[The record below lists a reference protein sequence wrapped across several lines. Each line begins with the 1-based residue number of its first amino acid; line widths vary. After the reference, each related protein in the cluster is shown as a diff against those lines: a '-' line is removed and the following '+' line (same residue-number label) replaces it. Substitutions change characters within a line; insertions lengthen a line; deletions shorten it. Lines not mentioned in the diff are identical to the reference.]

1 MKKIFML
8 SILIVWMFAIP
19 VFFGGMLSTYTFVD
33 NAGAENDG
41 CLIYAP
47 AVLSRS
53 STLGFQHLDCFLPSM
68 GYCHVGVFPGWGEF
82 EDAVNAGDIRE
93 FEELS
98 GKSVAIS
105 PFSNFWG
112 ENYVSSRQL
121 DEIAEYGAVPLMRMM
136 PWGEPYWRPGYQPDY
151 ALERII
157 DGYFDSFLSDWADE
171 IRKFEKPVM
180 VTFGCEMNGDWFPWS
195 GVFQGRDSTDEFGD
209 PTEADG
215 PERYIAA
222 YRHIIELFR
231 KRGVENVAW
240 LFQPNSSSHPEED
253 WNSIS
258 AYYPGDEYIDWVG
271 VSLYGA
277 QFIHE
282 SWNSFDALM
291 DPVYEE
297 LTSIFPDKPLM
308 LAEWG
313 VGEYPEKGDKATWYR
328 EALSKLQ
335 TKYVRFEIAIVY
347 HERWQN
353 HDGTWSDLR
362 VDSSNEALNA
372 YRQGIG
378 SNYFVGKS
386 RYFRVLR

>member
-1 MKKIFML
+1 ML
-8 SILIVWMFAIP
+8 SILIVLIFVIP
-19 VFFGGMLSTYTFVD
+19 VFFEGIFSTYVFVD
-33 NAGAENDG
+33 NVVVENG
-41 CLIYAP
+41 EELIYAP
-47 AVLSRS
+47 EVPSIS
-53 STLGFQHLDCFLPSM
+53 WTLGFQRWNCFSPTM
-68 GYCHVGVFPGWGEF
+68 GSCYVGVFPGWGEF
-82 EDAVNAGDIRE
+82 EDAVNAGALRE

-121 DEIAEYGAVPLMRMM
+121 DEIEEYGAVPLLRMM
-136 PWGEPYWRPGYQPDY
+136 PWGEPYWKPGYQPDY
-151 ALERII
+151 ALGRII
-157 DGYFDSFLSDWADE
+157 DGHFDGFLSAWADE
-171 IRKFEKPVM
+171 IIRFRKPVM

-195 GVFQGRDSTDEFGD
+195 GVFQGKGATDEFGD

-258 AYYPGDEYIDWVG
+258 AYYPGDEYIDWIG

-282 SWNSFDALM
+282 SWNSFEVLM

-297 LTSIFPDKPLM
+297 LTSLFPNKPLM

-335 TKYVRFEIAIVY
+335 NKYVRFEIAIVY

-362 VDSSNEALNA
+362 VDSSIEALDA
-372 YRQGIG
+372 YKQGIG
-378 SNYFVGKS
+378 SSYFIGKS
-386 RYFRVLR
+386 WYFRVLR

>member
-1 MKKIFML
+1 ML
-8 SILIVWMFAIP
+8 SILIAWMFLIP
-19 VFFGGMLSTYTFVD
+19 VFFEGVFSTYAFVRI
-33 NAGAENDG
+33 NAAEKVGDP
-41 CLIYAP
+41 IEAP
-47 AVLSRS
+47 AVLSRDWI
-53 STLGFQHLDCFLPSM
+53 LGFQREDCLLPAM
-68 GYCHVGVFPGWGEF
+68 GSCYVGVFPGWGEF
-82 EDAVNAGDIRE
+82 EDAVNARHLRE
-93 FEELS
+93 FEDLS

-121 DEIAEYGAVPLMRMM
+121 DEIAEYGAIPLMRMM
-136 PWGEPYWRPGYQPDY
+136 PWGEPYWRPSFQPDY

-171 IRKFEKPVM
+171 LGRFGKPVM
-180 VTFGCEMNGDWFPWS
+180 VTFGCEMNGNWFPWS
-195 GVFQGRDSTDEFGD
+195 GVFQGRDTTGDFGD
-209 PTEADG
+209 PTKADG
-215 PERYIAA
+215 PERYVAA
-222 YRHIIELFR
+222 YRHIIGLFR
-231 KRGVENVAW
+231 KRGVNNVAW

-277 QFIHE
+277 QFVHE

-291 DPVYEE
+291 DPVYEK
-297 LTSIFPDKPLM
+297 LTSLFPDKPLM

-313 VGEYPEKGDKATWYR
+313 VGEYPDKGDKAAWYR
-328 EALSKLQ
+328 EALFKLSA
-335 TKYVRFEIAIVY
+335 KYVLFRIAIIY

-362 VDSSNEALNA
+362 IDSSNGALNA

-378 SNYFVGKS
+378 SSYFVGKNP
-386 RYFRVLR
+386 YFRVLS